1 MEKQGVIKAGLTPPE
16 HEPEK
21 VAAQIDIKKP
31 SAVELDAD
39 FRKRAAD
46 AARDTVKK

>member
-1 MEKQGVIKAGLTPPE
+1 MEKQGVIKVGLTPPE

-21 VAAQIDIKKP
+21 AAAQIDIKKP
-31 SAVELDAD
+31 SAADLDDD
-39 FRKRAAD
+39 FRKRAAA